1 MKSIKITGLWT
12 RSASLHEK
20 EIARKTIKWC
30 IKSLGLGRIR
40 NLNIQVNLTALYG
53 DCWGYCEEGNTNRSY
68 ILTIAN
74 NQNFRDFVM
83 TIMHEMVHVRQWVRN
98 EWTGDGEEEAWK
110 LQEELT
116 DKFLKENIL

>member
-1 MKSIKITGLWT
+1 LKSIKVTGLWT

-20 EIARKTIKWC
+20 EITRKTIEWC

-40 NLNIQVNLTALYG
+40 NLNIQVNLTTLN
-53 DCWGYCEEGNTNRSY
+53 DCYGYCEEGNDNRSY

-74 NQNFRDFVM
+74 NQSFRNFVM
-83 TIMHEMVHVRQWVRN
+83 TIIHEMIHVRQWVRN
-98 EWTGDGEEEAWK
+98 KWTGDGEAEAWK

-116 DKFLKENIL
+116 DRFLREDIL

>member
-1 MKSIKITGLWT
+1 MKSIKVTGLWT

-20 EIARKTIKWC
+20 EITRKTIEWC

-40 NLNIQVNLTALYG
+40 NLNIQVNLTTLN
-53 DCWGYCEEGNTNRSY
+53 DCYGYCEEGNDNRSY

-74 NQNFRDFVM
+74 NQSFRNFVM
-83 TIMHEMVHVRQWVRN
+83 TIIHEMIHVRQWVRN
-98 EWTGDGEEEAWK
+98 KWTGDGEAEAWK

-116 DKFLKENIL
+116 DRFLREDIL